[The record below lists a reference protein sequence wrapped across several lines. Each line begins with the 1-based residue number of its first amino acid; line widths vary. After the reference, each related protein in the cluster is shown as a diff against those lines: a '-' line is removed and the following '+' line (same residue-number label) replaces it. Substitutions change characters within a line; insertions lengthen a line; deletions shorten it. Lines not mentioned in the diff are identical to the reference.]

1 VVMKIPLV
9 GGPYDANVY
18 EINVDI
24 NGAPE
29 LEVLNMPRKQTLE
42 EGRVELLANAPMAP
56 EKFLRYRLVRV
67 NVKEWIDGRLCNS
80 PAKWR
85 WEYHY
90 EA

>member
-1 VVMKIPLV
+1 MKIPLV

-24 NGAPE
+24 NGEPE
-29 LEVLNMPRKQTLE
+29 PEVLNMPRKQTLE
-42 EGRVELLANAPMAP
+42 EGRAELLANAPMAL

-67 NVKEWIDGRLCNS
+67 NVKEWIDGRLCDS
-80 PAKWR
+80 PTKWR

>member
-1 VVMKIPLV
+1 MKIPLV
-9 GGPYDANVY
+9 GGPYDAKVY
-18 EINVDI
+18 EINVDR

-29 LEVLNMPRKQTLE
+29 LEVLNMPRISTIE
-42 EGRVELLANAPMAP
+42 EGRVELRANAPMAP
-56 EKFLRYRLVRV
+56 ESFLRYRLSRV
-67 NVKEWIDGRLCNS
+67 NVKEWIDGRLCDS